1 MCDIW
6 IVQAFELLIAHEP
19 GLVGTYA
26 SGNESEQVYRASGL
40 ASEILLTNAISISRE
55 LELEKSIYKLRK
67 HLTCR
72 DGSMQER
79 QISDLLNASSLWLNL
94 RVWEGHYVFFRPT
107 NRVLLDL
114 DDLARAATCMIA
126 VNEYGNKLET
136 APSNSDGAVPG
147 SDSDSDPDSVHRNK
161 AEKLRSA
168 GRTILAHRVRAMAIT
183 HGALSKITDI
193 LASARGKNN
202 STSPNMSSNAKE
214 HTSTS
219 LQVRNDIINAIRCA
233 LREQSVIA
241 RSMQADMVHFTM
253 IESARLAEEWVSME
267 LNSILAMLCNVGSFC
282 LFTGQIDANFTSR
295 SFMDGLR
302 DDKGLRD
309 GVSELG
315 KGRLELSERLVSSF
329 AFFNRRQINSAT
341 ATDVR
346 KKIDGVVELTG
357 APYFLTCAFIVDSC
371 RFFLEGT
378 AFVLVAHYDIQQNF
392 DARVMSMIQAAQR
405 LEEIDSNR
413 YCQADD
419 CGTDEQERSTKPP
432 LSICQLGSK
441 LIRDMV
447 TTMQKWRLDYSMHR
461 MHRDS
466 DVKKIWKENTASG
479 PLPETCDSESHNTL
493 GCAAHHAETQPNC
506 SPNVSPPRT
515 RPTTQFAAAN
525 SEYPATAGPLGTYE
539 TNAPSP
545 GGYSQTFFTDY
556 LYAAYPQ
563 PGFTY
568 PTQLWQPETGNAR
581 NFGSM
586 EYLLSGAF
594 PVGAASDVG
603 GMFDASFFDT
613 YPNPFFQQ

>member
-1 MCDIW
+1 MRDIW

-26 SGNESEQVYRASGL
+26 SGDESEQVYRASGL

-55 LELEKSIYKLRK
+55 LELEKSIYKLHK

-72 DGSMQER
+72 DDNLQEH
-79 QISDLLNASSLWLNL
+79 QISDLLNTSSLWLNL
-94 RVWEGHYVFFRPT
+94 RVWEGHYVFFRPI

-114 DDLARAATCMIA
+114 DDLARVATCMIA

-136 APSNSDGAVPG
+136 ASSNSNGAAPG
-147 SDSDSDPDSVHRNK
+147 SDSDSDPDLVHRNK

-168 GRTILAHRVRAMAIT
+168 GRTILAHRIRAMAIT
-183 HGALSKITDI
+183 HGALSRIADI
-193 LASARGKNN
+193 LASARGKSN
-202 STSPNMSSNAKE
+202 STSPDMSSNPKE

-219 LQVRNDIINAIRCA
+219 LQVKNDIINAVRCV
-233 LREQSVIA
+233 LREQSVIE

-267 LNSILAMLCNVGSFC
+267 LNAILAMLCTTGSC
-282 LFTGQIDANFTSR
+282 SLFTGQIDASFTSR
-295 SFMDGLR
+295 SFIDGLR
-302 DDKGLRD
+302 DDKDLRD

-329 AFFNRRQINSAT
+329 AFFNRRPTNSAT
-341 ATDVR
+341 ATDAR
-346 KKIDGVVELTG
+346 GKIDGVVELTG
-357 APYFLTCAFIVDSC
+357 APYFLTCAFVVDSC
-371 RFFLEGT
+371 RLFLEGT
-378 AFVLVAHYDIQQNF
+378 AFVLVAFHDIQLNF

-419 CGTDEQERSTKPP
+419 CGTDERERSTKPP

-441 LIRDMV
+441 FIRDMV
-447 TTMQKWRLDYSMHR
+447 TTMQKWRLDFSMHR

-466 DVKKIWKENTASG
+466 DLKKVWKETTADEQ
-479 PLPETCDSESHNTL
+479 LPDQTCDSESHNTL
-493 GCAAHHAETQPNC
+493 GCATHHAGTLPNC
-506 SPNVSPPRT
+506 GPNVSPPRT
-515 RPTTQFAAAN
+515 RSTTQFVTASN
-525 SEYPATAGPLGTYE
+525 EYPVTAGPLGTYE
-539 TNAPSP
+539 TSAPSS
-545 GGYSQTFFTDY
+545 GGYGQPSYTDY

-568 PTQLWQPETGNAR
+568 PTQLW
-581 NFGSM
+581 
-586 EYLLSGAF
+586 
-594 PVGAASDVG
+594 
-603 GMFDASFFDT
+603 
-613 YPNPFFQQ
+613 